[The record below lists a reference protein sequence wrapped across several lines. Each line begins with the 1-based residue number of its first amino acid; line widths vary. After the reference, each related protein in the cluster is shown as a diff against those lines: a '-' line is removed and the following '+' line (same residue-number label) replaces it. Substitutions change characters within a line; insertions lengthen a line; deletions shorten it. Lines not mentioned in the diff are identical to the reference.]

1 MKKEKKK
8 RPKKFY
14 SPEFKVQAIELAE
27 EIGPKQAAEKLGIK
41 SLQSIMSWIR
51 YSKKRDEDAD
61 FRELEDTKAEIK
73 KLRKQSIED
82 KKVIAILRDATAFFC
97 QDQLK

>member
-1 MKKEKKK
+1 MTVGHVNVKSTIERIQNEISKDKSI
-8 RPKKFY
+8 
-14 SPEFKVQAIELAE
+14 SPIL
-27 EIGPKQAAEKLGIK
+27 I
-41 SLQSIMSWIR
+41 SS
-51 YSKKRDEDAD
+51 EDAD

-73 KLRKQSIED
+73 KLRKQAIED